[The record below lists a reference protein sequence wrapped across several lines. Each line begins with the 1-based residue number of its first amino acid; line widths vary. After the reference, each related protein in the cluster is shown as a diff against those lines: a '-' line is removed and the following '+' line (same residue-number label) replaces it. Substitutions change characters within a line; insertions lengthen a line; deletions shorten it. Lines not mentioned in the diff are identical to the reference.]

1 MNNRQDRP
9 DINANEAT
17 ATDLRVIEDLKK
29 LGWKVGDTLLY
40 QPQYPLT
47 PEQQKEFPGHKY
59 VKPDIVLQDLQGKPL
74 AVFENK
80 LDNPKKGLPK
90 LRLLYSRILRP
101 RYLYACSADRSL
113 FYDTAWT
120 GLEAGEFRAV
130 NSFLSLEE
138 MNIRAAQEQK
148 RRQEQEIEID
158 TTIAGGYDPA
168 AGKDRYYQLDCI
180 NRLLSGLRE
189 GRGKMLV
196 HMATGLGKTRTTVA
210 LCKALLESGMARR
223 ILFVV
228 DRRLLAEQAR
238 DDGFSLISPTYT
250 SGWVTTSNYKGMK
263 HRDIHV
269 VVIDTLEIIYSG
281 IPSTYY
287 DLLIVDECHRSIN
300 VSRKVIFDHFLCPRI
315 GLTATPRIAVPK
327 DPTKVSDEDLAILD
341 TYRLFGCESEE
352 PTYQFGLTKGI
363 DEGFLAPYR
372 VDEIKTHLTQLA
384 ETDGVEFSYV
394 LDPDERKKIA
404 LDKAK
409 KLKLE
414 QLNRKYLTEN
424 TAKRI
429 AEEIKKR
436 MEYGEKMILF
446 GVSQPHCMMLANAL
460 NEVFNDEGKSPR
472 YAEPIISDNAELNR
486 TLKAWFKKPYQKP
499 YIAISVDIMSTG
511 VDIPCV
517 RYIGFAA
524 LTRSV
529 GKYIQMLGRGTRLDP
544 KTGKF
549 SFQVLDFVGLCK
561 RMNDD
566 GKGTK
571 KKNKKVVTGR
581 GNGGGGG
588 GGEPQ
593 GHFIVD
599 NPDPEHQIQRVRI
612 HEGAVEVIDNIPIEE
627 ARRIFETAVENPDN
641 TTIESLKQKL
651 DQQADYEPTTAEVE
665 AVEDWVSKP
674 KIWLDEGNLQR
685 MYDYPAGSVW
695 DFFLHVLGKRRIPG
709 PIERI
714 EAGYDSYIRSA
725 EFTDAQVEK
734 LRQVKEVFLAALQER
749 GEVNA
754 VSIFGNPIYE
764 QIIGNYDEVNRL
776 FDDRLVEVIQ
786 SMQENFHLPQLT
798 RRAV

>member
-1 MNNRQDRP
+1 MP

-40 QPQYPLT
+40 QPQYPLS
-47 PEQQKEFPGHKY
+47 PEQKKEFPDHKC
-59 VKPDIVLQDLQGKPL
+59 VKPDIVLQDLQGTPL

-80 LDNPKKGLPK
+80 LDDPKKGLPK
-90 LRLLYSRILRP
+90 LRLLYSHILRP
-101 RYLYACSADRSL
+101 RYLYACSAERTL
-113 FYDTAWT
+113 FYDTTWT
-120 GLEAGEFRAV
+120 GLEAGEFRPV

-138 MNIRAAQEQK
+138 MNVRAAQDQK
-148 RRQEQEIEID
+148 RRQAQEIVID
-158 TTIAGGYDPA
+158 RTIAGGFDPA
-168 AGKDRYYQLDCI
+168 AGKDRYFQTDCI
-180 NRLLSGLRE
+180 NALLKGLRE

-210 LCKALLESGMARR
+210 LCKALLEAGLARR

-228 DRRLLAEQAR
+228 DRRLLAEQSR

-250 SGWVTTSNYKGMK
+250 SGWITTSNYKGFK

-269 VVIDTLEIIYSG
+269 AVIDTLEIIFSG

-287 DLLIVDECHRSIN
+287 DLMIVDECHRSIN

-315 GLTATPRIAVPK
+315 GLTATPRIAIPK
-327 DPTKVSDEDLAILD
+327 DPKKVSDDDLAILD
-341 TYRLFGCESEE
+341 TYRLFGCETEQ
-352 PTYQFGLTKGI
+352 PTYQFDLGRGI
-363 DEGFLAPYR
+363 EEGFLAPYK
-372 VDEIKTHLTQLA
+372 VAEIKTHLTQVA
-384 ETDGVEFSYV
+384 EQEGVEFDYV
-394 LDPDERKKIA
+394 LDPDERKKIE
-404 LDKAK
+404 LDKTK

-436 MEYGEKMILF
+436 TEYGEKMILF

-486 TLKAWFKKPYQKP
+486 TLKGWFKKPYQKP
-499 YIAISVDIMSTG
+499 YIAVSVDIMSTG

-561 RMNDD
+561 RMNDN
-566 GKGTK
+566 GKGTE
-571 KKNKKVVTGR
+571 KKNKKVVTGT
-581 GNGGGGG
+581 GGGGGGG
-588 GGEPQ
+588 GGEPE
-593 GHFIVD
+593 GYFIVD
-599 NPDPEHQIQRVRI
+599 NPDPEHQIQRVTV
-612 HEGAVEVIDNIPIEE
+612 HEGVRKVENIPIEE
-627 ARRIFETAVENPDN
+627 AKRIFEAAVENPDN
-641 TTIESLKQKL
+641 PTIVSLKQKL
-651 DQQADYEPTTAEVE
+651 TERPDYEPTPAEIE
-665 AVEDWVSKP
+665 AVEDWVTKP
-674 KIWLDEGNLQR
+674 AIWLDEGNLQR
-685 MYDYPAGSVW
+685 IYDYPAGSVF
-695 DFFLHVLGKRRIPG
+695 DFFLHVLGKRRIPS
-709 PIERI
+709 PVERVQN
-714 EAGYDSYIRSA
+714 GYEIYIRGA
-725 EFTDAQVEK
+725 QFTEAQVER
-734 LRQVKEVFLAALQER
+734 LRRIKDVFLAALQER
-749 GEVNA
+749 GEIDVE
-754 VSIFGNPIYE
+754 SIFGNPIYE
-764 QIIGNYDEVNRL
+764 NIIGSYEEVNRL
-776 FDDRLVEVIQ
+776 FDGRLAEVVAA
-786 SMQENFHLPQLT
+786 MQENFHLPQLT
-798 RRAV
+798 KGAA